1 MKFGHIL
8 FPFLFVL
15 FIPLLSH
22 AQKNILNSI
31 ENVDTLENAVYYD
44 QRIDRNPYRVWSQ
57 LQNSDQGHFRLVPK
71 FQGVSLATYHVEGN
85 KIILE
90 KTERASVPNKL
101 WIFPFYK
108 LDIQVLPDLRTLFGY
123 RTNPVRLKLGGILQ
137 TSIPLFRGFV
147 LTGGIYLPVK
157 NEIDD
162 QPLSIRPSPIYINK
176 FAKIGAAN
184 FLSLSAGMFYNDSY
198 GFNFQYQ
205 HQNFKSLF
213 TYGFETSLSG
223 KYYYYPEIFKY
234 TKAEQVL
241 FLANTSYRFRK
252 KDILLKLSAGQ
263 FLYADRGVKVEMINQ
278 FRKAEV
284 AFFGISTKNGS
295 TLGIKVSFRIWP
307 GAIVETSKFRIRTP
321 DDFSYNYIYT
331 AGYKIGENYRLGYN
345 LDEKLRQYHQSYWN
359 NAFTKQN

>member
-8 FPFLFVL
+8 FPFLSVV
-15 FIPLLSH
+15 FIPLLSC

-31 ENVDTLENAVYYD
+31 ENVDSLENTVYYD

-57 LQNSDQGHFRLVPK
+57 IQNSSSGHLSLVPK
-71 FQGVSLATYHVEGN
+71 FQGVSLASYRVEGN

-90 KTERASVPNKL
+90 ETDKVTLPNKI
-101 WIFPFYK
+101 WIFPDYK
-108 LDIQVLPDLRTLFGY
+108 LDIQVLPDLRTLFGL

-157 NEIDD
+157 NQIDD
-162 QPLSIRPSPIYINK
+162 QPLTIRPSPIFINK

-198 GFNFQYQ
+198 GLNLQYQ
-205 HQNFKSLF
+205 RQNFKSLF
-213 TYGFETSLSG
+213 TYGFETSISG
-223 KYYYYPEIFKY
+223 KYYYYPENFKY
-234 TKAEQVL
+234 IEAKQLL

-263 FLYADRGVKVEMINQ
+263 FLYDDRGVKLEMINQ

-307 GAIVETSKFRIRTP
+307 GSIVETSKFRLRTA

-331 AGYKIGENYRLGYN
+331 AGYKIGETYRLGYN

-359 NAFTKQN
+359 NAFKR